1 MWGKLQCGHLGGLA
15 AGIASLALAAALAG
29 SVTAQSTDIEKTFHE
44 GTLAMRNGQL
54 DVAASDFQ
62 NVISAM
68 PRFPEAHFN
77 LGLVQLQQG
86 KLDDAINSL
95 KRSLSLKPSLRGANL
110 FLGIAEYRNNDYPD
124 AIAAIKHETA
134 TDPKN
139 AKAWMWLG
147 VAQLGAG
154 DADGAST
161 SLDKAAALSPDDVD
175 ILYHRGR
182 AHILVSKKSYERMYK
197 ADPNSSRVH
206 QVLAQSFVEQDRLE
220 EAAHECQEAL
230 KLKSDE
236 PGLHEELGDI
246 YLKQNH
252 LAEAES
258 EFQNELKI
266 DPQSQTSM
274 YKLAVV
280 SLERSKP
287 EVASSLLQDLLRRD
301 PHSADAH
308 YQLGRAQSQLGN
320 TDEAVNQFALAVKE
334 ATQFGSTDS
343 DTLRQSYYQL
353 AQLYRRQQKPEESK
367 AALENFMRLKQQA
380 DAQQAQRLQDKLK
393 RSAQMQDAPQ

>member
-1 MWGKLQCGHLGGLA
+1 
-15 AGIASLALAAALAG
+15 
-29 SVTAQSTDIEKTFHE
+29 
-44 GTLAMRNGQL
+44 
-54 DVAASDFQ
+54 
-62 NVISAM
+62 
-68 PRFPEAHFN
+68 
-77 LGLVQLQQG
+77 
-86 KLDDAINSL
+86 
-95 KRSLSLKPSLRGANL
+95 
-110 FLGIAEYRNNDYPD
+110 
-124 AIAAIKHETA
+124 
-134 TDPKN
+134 
-139 AKAWMWLG
+139 
-147 VAQLGAG
+147 
-154 DADGAST
+154 
-161 SLDKAAALSPDDVD
+161 
-175 ILYHRGR
+175 
-182 AHILVSKKSYERMYK
+182 
-197 ADPNSSRVH
+197 VH

-230 KLKSDE
+230 QLKSDE

-246 YLKQNH
+246 YLEQNH

-258 EFQNELKI
+258 EFQSELKV

-287 EVASSLLQDLLRRD
+287 EVASSLLQDLLRRE
-301 PHSADAH
+301 PRSADAH

-320 TDEAVNQFALAVKE
+320 IDDAVNQFLLAVKQSKGSG
-334 ATQFGSTDS
+334 TQDS

-393 RSAQMQDAPQ
+393 RSAQIQEAPQ

>member
-1 MWGKLQCGHLGGLA
+1 MWGRLQYERACFRAWLLAILVVALGP
-15 AGIASLALAAALAG
+15 SLASQTG
-29 SVTAQSTDIEKTFHE
+29 EIEKTFHE
-44 GTLAMRNGQL
+44 GNLAMRNGQL
-54 DVAASDFQ
+54 DVAAADFQ
-62 NVISAM
+62 SVTSAM
-68 PRFPEAHFN
+68 PRFAEAHFN
-77 LGLVQLQQG
+77 LGLVRLQQG
-86 KLDDAINSL
+86 RLNDAISSL
-95 KRSLSLKPSLRGANL
+95 KHSLSLKPSLRGANL
-110 FLGIAEYRNNDYPD
+110 FLGIAEYRNNDYKD

-161 SLDKAAALSPDDVD
+161 SLDKAALLAPDDVD

-182 AHILVSKKSYERMYK
+182 AHILVSKESYEKMYK

-230 KLKSDE
+230 RLKSDE

-246 YLKQNH
+246 YLEQNH

-258 EFQNELKI
+258 EFQNELKV

-287 EVASSLLQDLLRRD
+287 EVASSLLQDLLRRE
-301 PHSADAH
+301 PRSADAH

-320 TDEAVNQFALAVKE
+320 IDDAVNQFLLAVKQSKE
-334 ATQFGSTDS
+334 SGTQDS

-393 RSAQMQDAPQ
+393 RSAQIQEAPQ